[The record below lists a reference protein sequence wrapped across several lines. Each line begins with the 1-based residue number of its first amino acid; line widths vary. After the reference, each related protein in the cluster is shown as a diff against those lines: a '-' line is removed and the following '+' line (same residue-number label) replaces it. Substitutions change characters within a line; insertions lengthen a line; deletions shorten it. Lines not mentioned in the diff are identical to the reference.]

1 MFKLTRKD
9 LVSLVGLVCAAALV
23 AVALTGVFV
32 VGGASAAVKPAQ
44 ATTSSYLGKAS
55 LDNDTGVLSI
65 DVKQVVAARGTQTLL
80 VDHDVRLLTGP
91 ATRIV
96 NRQGATV
103 ARTLLEDAIV
113 SVQGKL
119 LPTSA
124 WALNDEGE
132 REPTI
137 RATRILVLQLE
148 APEHDSED
156 ALSQDKTEND

>member
-1 MFKLTRKD
+1 MFKLTRRD
-9 LVSLVGLVCAAALV
+9 LVSVLSLTCAAALV
-23 AVALTGVFV
+23 AVALAGAFV
-32 VGGASAAVKPAQ
+32 VGGAAAAVKPAQ
-44 ATTSSYLGKAS
+44 TPASYLGKAS
-55 LDNDTGVLSI
+55 LDNDTGALSV

-80 VDHDVRLLTGP
+80 LGHDVRLLTGP

-96 NRQGATV
+96 DRQGAAV

-113 SVQGKL
+113 RVQGRL

-124 WALNDEGE
+124 WALNDDGE

-137 RATRILVLQLE
+137 RANRILVLQLE

-156 ALSQDKTEND
+156 ALSPDTSETD